1 MRKLIYVLIISVVM
15 IFGLTFVFK
24 NQQMV
29 TVDYYGAQVW
39 GFSWEVQLSVLIIA
53 TFVTG
58 LVIGN
63 LFSTLSN
70 LRLRSRLMSTNRKL
84 KQAEEPHA

>member
-15 IFGLTFVFK
+15 VFGLTFVYK

-29 TVDYYGAQVW
+29 TVDYYGSHPW
-39 GFSWEVQLSVLIIA
+39 GFSWEVHLSLLIIA
-53 TFVTG
+53 VFIAG
-58 LVIGN
+58 LVIGY

-70 LRLRSRLMSTNRKL
+70 LRLRGRLMNSNRKL
-84 KQAEEPHA
+84 KKAESS